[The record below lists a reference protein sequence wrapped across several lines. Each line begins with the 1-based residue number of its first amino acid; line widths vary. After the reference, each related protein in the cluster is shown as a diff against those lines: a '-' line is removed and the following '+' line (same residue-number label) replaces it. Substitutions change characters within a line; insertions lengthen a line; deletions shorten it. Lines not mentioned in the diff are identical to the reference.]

1 MTHYDPWRRTRIPR
15 SRSVRIPVRRRGE
28 KAQLPIP
35 HPGPRPSDQPVAPP
49 AASPPAA
56 PQTPPPNWQE
66 RYQQL
71 QTEAAKTRERLQK
84 RYAEETSHQVQEVI
98 RDLLPVVDNLQA
110 ALAHSDAGD
119 PEQLRQG
126 VELTL
131 RLFLSTLSRHG
142 VTPIAALGQP
152 FDPRYHEAIGEIADA
167 DVAPGHVAR
176 VLQEGYLHHDRLLR
190 PARVLIAS

>member
-1 MTHYDPWRRTRIPR
+1 M
-15 SRSVRIPVRRRGE
+15 
-28 KAQLPIP
+28 Q
-35 HPGPRPSDQPVAPP
+35 RPAPP
-49 AASPPAA
+49 AADQPAAPPTASPPAA
-56 PQTPPPNWQE
+56 AQTPPQTWPE

-71 QTEAAKTRERLQK
+71 QTEAVKTRERLQK
-84 RYAEETSHQVQEVI
+84 RYAEETTRQVQAVI

-110 ALAHSDAGD
+110 ALAHSDADD

-152 FDPRYHEAIGEIADA
+152 FDPRYHEVVGEIADTN
-167 DVAPGHVAR
+167 VAPGHVAR

-190 PARVLIAS
+190 PARVLIAA